1 MRTLLSLALIGL
13 FTSFSAQETLTY
25 PYNPDGDVD
34 GAIAS
39 PDLLDLLGVYGGDFS
54 PSEIQIDGVG
64 LLQVIQ
70 DLQNQIGALQG
81 EILDANYVESTFSA
95 LQTGVDALQAENVT
109 LNNQV
114 NSQQDNLNLLES
126 TVSSLQEEVAQ
137 QQQLIESLE
146 SAMNQSDPQIIDYK
160 VFADFWDISDDDE
173 WGPGEHLQYQI
184 RFFMSDDEQQG
195 GWQPLGGVGMTGNTW
210 DSNNPPMCYQTLVKY
225 SE

>member
-1 MRTLLSLALIGL
+1 MKLIFSLALIGL
-13 FTSFSAQETLTY
+13 FTSFSAQETITY

-70 DLQNQIGALQG
+70 DLQNQLGALQG
-81 EILDANYVESTFSA
+81 EMLDANYVESTFTA
-95 LQTGVDALQAENVT
+95 IE
-109 LNNQV
+109 
-114 NSQQDNLNLLES
+114 DNFGLLES
-126 TVSSLQEEVAQ
+126 TVSSLQVQVAQ

>member
-13 FTSFSAQETLTY
+13 FTSFSAQETINY

-81 EILDANYVESTFSA
+81 EMLDANYVESTFTA
-95 LQTGVDALQAENVT
+95 IE
-109 LNNQV
+109 
-114 NSQQDNLNLLES
+114 DNFGLLES
-126 TVSSLQEEVAQ
+126 TVSSLQVQVAQ

-160 VFADFWDISDDDE
+160 VFSDFWDISDDDE
-173 WGPGEHLQYQI
+173 WDPGEHLQYQI

-195 GWQPLGGVGMTGNTW
+195 GWQPLGGVGMTGNIW

>member
-1 MRTLLSLALIGL
+1 MKHFFTISLCFLTLSL
-13 FTSFSAQETLTY
+13 SAQETITY

-39 PDLLDLLGVYGGDFS
+39 PDLLDLLGVYGGAFS
-54 PSEIQIDGVG
+54 PSDITIDGVS

-70 DLQNQIGALQG
+70 DLQNQLGALQG
-81 EILDANYVESTFSA
+81 EMLDANYVESTFTA
-95 LQTGVDALQAENVT
+95 IE
-109 LNNQV
+109 
-114 NSQQDNLNLLES
+114 DNFGLLES
-126 TVSSLQEEVAQ
+126 TVSSLQVQVAQ